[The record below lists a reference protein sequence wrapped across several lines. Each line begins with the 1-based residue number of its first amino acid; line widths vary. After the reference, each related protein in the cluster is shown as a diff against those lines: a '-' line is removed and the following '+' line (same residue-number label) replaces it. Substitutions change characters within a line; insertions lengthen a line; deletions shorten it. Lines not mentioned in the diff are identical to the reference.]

1 MDIDKKYTFLL
12 GGPDLE
18 MKTIRE
24 WLMAM
29 QKENNFN
36 WQISDMAPS
45 WNEAKLSHHQSWFK
59 EVDRIYVGIEL
70 QNNLFTELPDR
81 PTPQMLHTGVFQ
93 GYTFQYYVI
102 DHHNEY
108 AHLAASIEQLAAL
121 LGKTL
126 NRHQQL
132 IAANDRGYKPAMR
145 AMGATEEEVAF
156 VRKLD
161 RQAQGVSEEM
171 EQIAEDSLRNSRL
184 ANDILVVNTP
194 LGNFSAIVDRVE
206 QKKMLIYNVNSLN
219 YYGPGI
225 PVLAEKFAELINVQK
240 AYYGGGDSGFFGI
253 AAGALSEPELEQIIQ
268 NIITYVSGNSS

>member
-1 MDIDKKYTFLL
+1 MNMKYTFLL

-18 MKTIRE
+18 MKTISE
-24 WLMAM
+24 WLTAL
-29 QKENNFN
+29 QKENGFD

-45 WNEAKLSHHQSWFK
+45 WNEAKLSKHISWFK
-59 EVDRIYVGIEL
+59 DLDRVYVGIEL
-70 QNNLFTELPDR
+70 QNNLFAELPDR
-81 PTPQMLHTGVFQ
+81 PTPQTLHTGAIQ
-93 GYTFQYYVI
+93 GHTFQYYVI

-108 AHLAASIEQLAAL
+108 AHLPASIEQLAAL

-171 EQIAEDSLRNSRL
+171 EQIAEESLRNSTL
-184 ANDILVVNTP
+184 KMGVWMVKTP
-194 LGNFSAIVDRVE
+194 LANFSAIVDRVE
-206 QKKMLIYNVNSLN
+206 QKKMLIYNANSLN

-225 PVLAEKFAELINVQK
+225 PVLAKKFADLIKVQI

-268 NIITYVSGNSS
+268 NIISYVAGNSS